1 MRTLLVFVVGL
12 LVGGSLVTTGA
23 QGQANYPA
31 FKVNHVGISVKD
43 LNEAVKFYGEKLGF
57 REVLRNPNGQSAYL
71 QVSRDTFI
79 ELQQANAERPA
90 GTVTH
95 WGLETDNIKSA
106 VAALKMRGVTV
117 SEPGAPSAFSGG
129 ILANVNDPVYG
140 RIELTEQPPDGK
152 LRKASESWRQP

>member
-1 MRTLLVFVVGL
+1 MRRVWVFVVGL
-12 LVGGSLVTTGA
+12 VVGGSLVSIGA
-23 QGQANYPA
+23 QNTAPYPTL
-31 FKVNHVGISVKD
+31 KVNHVGIAVKD

-57 REVLRNPNGQSAYL
+57 REVIRNPNGQSAYL
-71 QVSRDTFI
+71 QVSRETFI

-95 WGLETDNIKSA
+95 WGLETDNIKNA
-106 VAALKMRGVTV
+106 VAALRSRGVMV

-129 ILANVNDPVYG
+129 ILANVNDPTYG
-140 RIELTEQPPDGK
+140 RIELTEQPADGK